1 MIKNILYLIA
11 TILLI
16 ISGLYIYDWYKS
28 EPANKEPLPGLISLI
43 ATIILTIIAWRF
55 DGDKTQTNKNFV
67 VKSKRVN
74 ITNKDKGNDN
84 SIEDSEDISIKND

>member
-16 ISGLYIYDWYKS
+16 VSGFYIYDWYKS
-28 EPANKEPLPGLISLI
+28 EPANKEPLPGLISSI

-55 DGDKTQTNKNFV
+55 DRDKTQTNKTIV

-74 ITNKDKGNDN
+74 ITNKDKGNET
-84 SIEDSEDISIKND
+84 SIDDSEDVRIKNE